1 MMAPVFNISVYVF
14 LSALLTWEMQNY
26 SVYINLCFGVGTG
39 MVGMMFSRIKYFH
52 FFFKSNFCAIFFP
65 TRVTALKVI

>member
-14 LSALLTWEMQNY
+14 FSALLTWEMQNY
-26 SVYINLCFGVGTG
+26 SVYINLCFGVDTE
-39 MVGMMFSRIKYFH
+39 MVGMMLSRIKYFQL
-52 FFFKSNFCAIFFP
+52 FLKSNFCAVFFP